1 MIVILLLKRYYYLIA
16 AELCSS
22 NPNCKYWTLRAD
34 EMNSRCR
41 LKSGFNKRKNIT
53 GAFSGA
59 KGCPSIKGNPGTT
72 TTIKV
77 N

>member
-1 MIVILLLKRYYYLIA
+1 MISG
-16 AELCSS
+16 ELCNS

-41 LKSGFNKRKNIT
+41 LKTGFNTRSTVT

-59 KGCPSIKGNPGTT
+59 KGCPSKY
-72 TTIKV
+72 
-77 N
+77 